1 MKHLIKL
8 TDYTL
13 EDLNNVF
20 TLARA
25 IKSGL
30 YKNILIKKT
39 ILLFFPSS
47 SIRTRVTFEKGI
59 HLLGGQSIL
68 FPSDTFDN
76 KEKLADVAG
85 YLNNWADCVV
95 IRHNSMEL
103 IKEFSEYSAV
113 PVINA
118 MTEENHPCEVLSDL
132 FAISQIRK
140 NYLNLHYTFV
150 GTNSNIGKAW
160 AEAAIAFG
168 ISFTHC
174 CPQGYEIENSVAE
187 HDMERAM
194 EQSDIVITDSIP
206 ETLFSIYK
214 PYQITESLMRRA
226 RPDALLNPCPPFTRG
241 MEVSED
247 ATNSDFFVG
256 YEFKKS
262 LLYIQLAIILYG
274 MGNVI
279 S

>member
-13 EDLNNVF
+13 EDVNNVF

-30 YKNILIKKT
+30 YKNILAKRT

-59 HLLGGQSIL
+59 HLLGGQSIV
-68 FPSDTFDN
+68 FPSDTLDN
-76 KEKLADVAG
+76 KEKLCDVAG

-95 IRHNSMEL
+95 IRHNNMGL
-103 IKEFSEYSAV
+103 IKEFSEYSTV

-118 MTEENHPCEVLSDL
+118 LTEENHPCEVLSDL
-132 FAISQIRK
+132 FAISQIRED
-140 NYLNLHYTFV
+140 YMNLHYTFV
-150 GTNSNIGKAW
+150 GANRNIGKAW

-168 ISFTHC
+168 INFTHC
-174 CPQGYEIENSVAE
+174 CPQGYEIKNCVAE
-187 HDMERAM
+187 HDVERAIG
-194 EQSDIVITDSIP
+194 QSDIVITDSIP
-206 ETLFSIYK
+206 ETLFDIYK
-214 PYQITESLMRRA
+214 PYQITEALMRQA

-247 ATNSDFFVG
+247 AIDSDFFVG

-262 LLYIQLAIILYG
+262 LLFIQLAIILYG
-274 MGNVI
+274 MDNII